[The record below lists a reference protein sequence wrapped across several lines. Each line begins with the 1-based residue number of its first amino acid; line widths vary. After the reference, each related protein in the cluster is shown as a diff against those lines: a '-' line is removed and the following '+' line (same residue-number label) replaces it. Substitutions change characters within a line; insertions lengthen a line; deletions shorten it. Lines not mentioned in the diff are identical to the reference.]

1 MELNDVNNQD
11 SYPVYPIDVF
21 MKYREMNKDPIPIF
35 EKYYVEALTSFKF
48 KKQDIFDRQD
58 LKIKLN
64 YILTKKDIS
73 GDDENL
79 YKLLLKILNK
89 VNNNMLTENTQDQ
102 NNSSRIKENSLQQ
115 TIETLTSIKYTKVEH
130 FQKLAELMIEKAL
143 NEPTFCTVY
152 AILCYELAQYYIEI
166 NNGGVNKKIYFRHI
180 LINICQATFETFL
193 NNCETVERIKMTGL
207 MKFLGGLY
215 IKGLLPSAI
224 IRGCFD
230 RLSILIDKAPNL
242 AEGISELVMLTY
254 KSLLNEPNLSIANHI
269 KEKMNEFI
277 DNNKLHLKSK
287 FAIQNALDKISELEK
302 EKEKDKNKK
311 LTKN

>member
-1 MELNDVNNQD
+1 MELNNQD
-11 SYPVYPIDVF
+11 QYPVYPIDVF
-21 MKYREMNKDPIPIF
+21 MKYREMNKEPIPNF
-35 EKYYVEALTSFKF
+35 EKYYVESLTSFKF
-48 KKQDIFDRQD
+48 KKQDIFDRQE

-64 YILTKKDIS
+64 YILTKKDLS

-89 VNNNMLTENTQDQ
+89 VNNNMLTSNNTNDT
-102 NNSSRIKENSLQQ
+102 RIKENSLQQ

-166 NNGGVNKKIYFRHI
+166 NTGTTNKKIYFRHI

-193 NNCETVERIKMTGL
+193 NNCDNIERMRMTGL
-207 MKFLGGLY
+207 MKFLGELY
-215 IKGLLPSAI
+215 NKGLLPSVI

-230 RLSILIDKAPNL
+230 RLCVLIDKAPNL
-242 AEGISELVMLTY
+242 SEGISELVILTY
-254 KSLLNEPNLSIANHI
+254 KTLLNEPNLSIANHI
-269 KEKMNEFI
+269 KEKLNGFI
-277 DNNKLHLKSK
+277 DNNKMHLKSK
-287 FAIQNALDKISELEK
+287 FAIQNALDKIAEL
-302 EKEKDKNKK
+302 EKDKNKK
-311 LTKN
+311 LSKN